1 VIKLQSTNYYYTL
14 GKKTVLFIT
23 KMDLA
28 ISLKS
33 KVTVEIQIRLD
44 YAQNI
49 AVPN

>member
-1 VIKLQSTNYYYTL
+1 MLR
-14 GKKTVLFIT
+14 KKNLFMTSKICIF

-33 KVTVEIQIRLD
+33 KVTVEIQLRLD

-49 AVPN
+49 VVPK